1 MSSSRDCDEL
11 PNLRADPARS
21 PGPGQTRVP
30 ASSIDEV
37 SADAGVGISVGGGD
51 MLAPFDYTT
60 NQRGFPMRQMS
71 GWTIVTVLL
80 AGLCVGVPMAA
91 LAAEAAV
98 VLPAP
103 LLDNSKAPGP
113 PQTAV
118 IAGGC
123 FWGVQGVFQHV
134 RGVQSVLSGYAG
146 GTKATAH
153 YDVVSRGG
161 TGHAESVEIRFDP
174 KELSYGEV
182 LQIFFSV
189 VHDPTQLNRQGPDT
203 GTQYRSNVF
212 YVDDT
217 QKRIA
222 QAYIAQMERSKLFG
236 GAIVTRVDPL
246 DAFYPAEA
254 YHQDFLLKNPTSPYI
269 VINDLPKIENL
280 KRVFSARYRERPV
293 LVEKSN

>member
-1 MSSSRDCDEL
+1 MSSSGDCDEL

-30 ASSIDEV
+30 ASSFDDA

-51 MLAPFDYTT
+51 MLAPFDYMT
-60 NQRGFPMRQMS
+60 NQRGFPMRQMR
-71 GWTIVTVLL
+71 GWAIVTVLL
-80 AGLCVGVPMAA
+80 AGLCVGVPTAA

-98 VLPAP
+98 ALPAP
-103 LLDNSKAPGP
+103 VLDNPKAPGP
-113 PQTAV
+113 LQIAV

-123 FWGVQGVFQHV
+123 FWGAQGVYQHV

-203 GTQYRSNVF
+203 GTQYRSNIF

-222 QAYIAQMERSKLFG
+222 QAYIAQMERSKVFA
-236 GAIVTRVDPL
+236 GAIVTRVDRL

-254 YHQDFLLKNPTSPYI
+254 YHQDFLLKNPTYPYI

-293 LVEKSN
+293 LAERSN